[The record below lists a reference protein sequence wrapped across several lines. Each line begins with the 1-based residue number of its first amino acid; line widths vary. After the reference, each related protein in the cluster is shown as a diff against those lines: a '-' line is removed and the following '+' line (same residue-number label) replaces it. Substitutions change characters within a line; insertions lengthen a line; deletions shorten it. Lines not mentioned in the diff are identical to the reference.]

1 MVLAMASL
9 KLVIEGLLES
19 EGYWDQEG
27 HSWILSR
34 YMGMNL
40 LVGLFV
46 VVFGPV
52 LGPSMR
58 CAMLFS
64 FLQKVTYLS
73 AKVAP
78 SVISTVP
85 LVTCWT

>member
-9 KLVIEGLLES
+9 KLVTEGLLES
-19 EGYWDQEG
+19 EGYWGQER
-27 HSWILSR
+27 HSWILCR
-34 YMGMNL
+34 HMGVSL

-58 CAMLFS
+58 CAMFFLFCRKS
-64 FLQKVTYLS
+64 PTFLQSWVRL
-73 AKVAP
+73 
-78 SVISTVP
+78 
-85 LVTCWT
+85 